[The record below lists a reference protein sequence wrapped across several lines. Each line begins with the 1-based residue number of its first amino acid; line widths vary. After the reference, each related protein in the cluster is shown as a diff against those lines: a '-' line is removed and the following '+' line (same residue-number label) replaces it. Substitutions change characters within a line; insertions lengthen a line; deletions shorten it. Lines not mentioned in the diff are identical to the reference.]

1 MSRQQIP
8 SAAEVFGRMGSFS
21 GLGLILLF
29 LVVAFMSRA
38 GCSNHHTPPGFAGY
52 IRSQPLVGAGE
63 FVGTLVGPAST
74 GWVWRQKVV
83 NIDIRPR
90 TYSEEM
96 KIPTSNQAY
105 VTLRAHVRVQALKT
119 LDAVGGDNNKRQAML
134 QALIEQDGGANWF
147 AANVRDRFR
156 SSVRDKVQK
165 LEPFEVKNQIV
176 KIGDEVLAEMK
187 AAYSDRAAQFLSVD
201 IGDIQYPE
209 GVVQSVIR
217 KLVTYQENE
226 RAAIQADIAR
236 EQIKIGSAEAEGVAK
251 AQEVIRTTLDP
262 MFLQFEALRAIETL
276 STSDNTTFLISPMSE
291 KGTSPVI
298 MNLGNGN

>member
-1 MSRQQIP
+1 M
-8 SAAEVFGRMGSFS
+8 
-21 GLGLILLF
+21 
-29 LVVAFMSRA
+29 
-38 GCSNHHTPPGFAGY
+38 
-52 IRSQPLVGAGE
+52 
-63 FVGTLVGPAST
+63 
-74 GWVWRQKVV
+74 
-83 NIDIRPR
+83 
-90 TYSEEM
+90 
-96 KIPTSNQAY
+96 
-105 VTLRAHVRVQALKT
+105 
-119 LDAVGGDNNKRQAML
+119 
-134 QALIEQDGGANWF
+134 
-147 AANVRDRFR
+147 
-156 SSVRDKVQK
+156 RDKVQK

-276 STSDNTTFLISPMSE
+276 SASDNTTFLISPMSE